1 MEQINKIP
9 GHEDDEPGRILAGD
23 KYSQSPLSYLSLS
36 PTPISVTPTLEG
48 LSSRSN
54 AHVWADQWIP
64 ASVWRLLADETNV
77 YWKQKKEAKQE
88 ENGKKKVD
96 PIDDAMDLF
105 GMASPYRFKS

>member
-64 ASVWRLLADETNV
+64 ASVWRFLADETNV
-77 YWKQKKEAKQE
+77 YWKQKIAAKQE
-88 ENGKKKVD
+88 ENGTKKVD

>member
-54 AHVWADQWIP
+54 AHVWAEQWIP
-64 ASVWRLLADETNV
+64 ASVWRFLADETNV
-77 YWKQKKEAKQE
+77 YWKQKIAAKQE
-88 ENGKKKVD
+88 ENGTKKVD